1 MAQTFLLSDEMVG
14 TEGCGGVVG
23 VEVVELFLHI
33 AQPRWFGT
41 GPGGRRAGGGA
52 LHFSRGILSRELR
65 AVVLIPPSPRL
76 YNYLAIF

>member
-41 GPGGRRAGGGA
+41 GPGGRRAGGGGHYT
-52 LHFSRGILSRELR
+52 LVEGYSLESYER
-65 AVVLIPPSPRL
+65 
-76 YNYLAIF
+76 